1 MFKPARM
8 QKIRIFALK
17 SILVDLIKKLH
28 ELGIFEIRVIDYEGL
43 QKGRPLDFFNEISE
57 QLIRMRA
64 IKNMLKLNDKTTRKD
79 IDVKNAL
86 EEAKTITIDKK
97 MKDFFDELTY
107 LENSLKK
114 LNEEMNTVKKISC
127 FGGVDFSKLET
138 KQLGYL
144 LGNIQ
149 NKEKLNNIKTIL
161 DRTIKYYT
169 IRQENSSNETM
180 VLVVYQRSQNDLEKL
195 LSDTGFA
202 KVDISNLTIG
212 PITTPNTAIL
222 AMQNRIK
229 NNEQRLAEIK
239 VKLEE
244 ISIAYNNKIV
254 NLEKAL
260 TIEANRAEITSRF
273 NFTTATAIIEGW
285 LQEKEYKNLSNS
297 LLRFDG
303 KVMLEKISTGHKETP
318 PTVLDNPKYAS
329 PFQFITENYALPSYY
344 EIDPTIIF
352 MITIPILYGMI
363 VGDVGYGVVSLFFA
377 RYLMKKFKNS
387 YMMYNVSKLWFYGA
401 VPSMIFGLI
410 FDEWFGV
417 SHFVWLELID
427 KWGIISLDTLG
438 IHKVLYHGLSR
449 IHELISLI
457 ILSIVTGLI
466 HLALGFI
473 IAAINEWEHNRKH
486 AYAKLCWLGIEIGGA
501 MAFVSLVSA
510 PFLLFIGL
518 FILIVSIIGLGLTEG
533 AVGIMEI
540 PGLLGNILSY
550 ARIAAVGVA
559 GVILAELINKFFI
572 PLPEQGIIG
581 GLIFLVLLAVLH
593 FVNIGIAMFEAL
605 IQGGRL
611 NIVEFRTKFL
621 HGDGKRFEPFSL
633 QK

>member
-1 MFKPARM
+1 MLKPARM

-17 SILVDLIKKLH
+17 SVLVDLIKKLH

-64 IKNMLKLNDKTTRKD
+64 IKNMLKMNDKPTHNNVN
-79 IDVKNAL
+79 VKNAL
-86 EEAKTITIDKK
+86 EEAKAITIDKEVK
-97 MKDFFDELTY
+97 GFFDELTY
-107 LENSLKK
+107 LENNLKK
-114 LNEEMNTVKKISC
+114 LNDEVNTVKKISC
-127 FGGVDFSKLET
+127 FKGINFSKLET

-144 LGNIQ
+144 IGNIK

-161 DRTIKYYT
+161 DKSIKYYT
-169 IRQENSSNETM
+169 IKQENFSDETM
-180 VLVVYQRSQNDLEKL
+180 VLIVYQRSQVDLEKL
-195 LSDTGFA
+195 LSDTGFVKA
-202 KVDISNLTIG
+202 DISNLIIG
-212 PITTPNTAIL
+212 PITTPDTAIQ
-222 AMQNRIK
+222 AMLDKIK
-229 NNEQRLAEIK
+229 NSELRLTEIK

-244 ISIAYNNKIV
+244 ISKKYHDIIV
-254 NLEKAL
+254 NLERAL
-260 TIEANRAEITSRF
+260 TIEANRAEISSRF
-273 NFTTATAIIEGW
+273 NFTNATAIIEGW
-285 LQEKEYKNLSNS
+285 LQEKEYKNLSDS
-297 LLRFDG
+297 LLSFHG
-303 KVMLEKISTGHKETP
+303 KVIMEKISTEHKEIP
-318 PTVLDNPKYAS
+318 PTILDNPKYAS
-329 PFQFITENYALPSYY
+329 PFQFITENYSLPSYY
-344 EIDPTIIF
+344 EVDPTIIF
-352 MITIPILYGMI
+352 MITIPIIYGMI
-363 VGDVGYGVVSLFFA
+363 VGDVGYGIVSLFFA

-387 YMMYNVSKLWFYGA
+387 YIMYNVSKLWFYGA
-401 VPSMIFGLI
+401 VPSIVFGLI

-417 SHFVWLELID
+417 GHFVWLELID
-427 KWGIISLDTLG
+427 KWGIISLDVLG
-438 IHKVLYHGLSR
+438 IHKALYHGLSR

-457 ILSIVTGLI
+457 VLSIVVGLI

-473 IAAINEWEHNRKH
+473 IAAINEWKHDRKH
-486 AYAKLCWLGIEIGGA
+486 AYAKLCWLGVEIGGA
-501 MAFVSLVSA
+501 MAFVSIVSA

-559 GVILAELINKFFI
+559 GVILAELINKFFM

-581 GLIFLVLLAVLH
+581 GVIFLILLAVLH

-621 HGDGKRFEPFSL
+621 HGGGKRFEPFSL
-633 QK
+633 L